1 MQVLADEHDSEIPDD
16 TLRQVE
22 AGKRSIEFLDGKIAD
37 CDARCMSEYKKIKH
51 DSFCPYGTLQTLGHK
66 IDGEC
71 RKEVELQILTVEDG
85 HKEHLGTMPHCK
97 MPWYATKKKN
107 SVGWTFHAGLLKKMP
122 GLLNLDDT
130 FLDIYCIRRL
140 SDTATWKQQ
149 EYQRIFH
156 VE

>member
-97 MPWYATKKKN
+97 MPWYATKKKIVL
-107 SVGWTFHAGLLKKMP
+107 VGHSMLAYLRKCLGCLTSMTHFLISIASAG
-122 GLLNLDDT
+122 
-130 FLDIYCIRRL
+130 
-140 SDTATWKQQ
+140 
-149 EYQRIFH
+149 
-156 VE
+156 